1 MSWGVLNAAILVGL
15 AGAALP
21 LIIHL
26 LNRRRG
32 VVVDWGAMQ
41 FLEPGRRAR
50 RRIRLT
56 EVLLMVARMGL
67 LVLVVLAL
75 ARPFWARKGMA
86 QASAGGGSELGGPP
100 RDVVLVLDV
109 SESMERKSDGTSSL
123 GRAASWARSFARRCR
138 PGDSIAVL
146 LAGDGV
152 KRLIDPP
159 TFDMAKIDA
168 LIDRLKSPRGAS
180 DLPAALAE
188 AFRILERT
196 ENPGRDVI
204 ILTDGQRYPWRP
216 GETGRWSLLRALYRR
231 LPVPPRIWSIAFEGG
246 PSSDAPNASV
256 ARLSV
261 SRSLVTPGL
270 PLEVT
275 TDVENAG
282 PGVFSGAGEL
292 LIDDEPATGSP
303 QAVGPI
309 PAGGRTPLHFRT
321 SLSQP
326 GSHLLAVR
334 LLGSD
339 GLAADD
345 VSALPVQVTGAIP
358 VLLVNGEP
366 GAEPFSG
373 ETDFLRAALAPSD
386 DETPQFRVRVI
397 KSDALDARSL
407 EGVKVAVLANME
419 RMSAE
424 QSAAL
429 GDFVEAGGGILVAPG
444 DRTDATSFNDAGWMP
459 ARLGSWKGN
468 AGEGKAAAHPAPRTF
483 SGPLLAAFGRGDAPA
498 LAEAN
503 FFAFAALEPSPGSAV
518 LGRLDTGGPWLV
530 ERSQGRGRILALAT
544 SIDAEGGTLP
554 VNPDFVPLAHELI
567 FHLSGGGDPLLVRP
581 GEPLIFPLEAAPP
594 AELTALEAETPG
606 GEKAKAELLRGGGLV
621 RARIDDTT
629 ESGVYRLILPVP
641 PGGVMYGAVARD
653 ARESDMTPLDRAEA
667 AKLAE
672 GWPLQ
677 YVTEAK
683 EGELGLFGMEAGT
696 RHEVWRYL
704 ILAVLGGLCLEIY
717 LTRRLVRAQ
726 SGVEGR

>member
-1 MSWGVLNAAILVGL
+1 MAPRRDG
-15 AGAALP
+15 P
-21 LIIHL
+21 L
-26 LNRRRG
+26 
-32 VVVDWGAMQ
+32 VVVA
-41 FLEPGRRAR
+41 
-50 RRIRLT
+50 
-56 EVLLMVARMGL
+56 
-67 LVLVVLAL
+67 
-75 ARPFWARKGMA
+75 
-86 QASAGGGSELGGPP
+86 
-100 RDVVLVLDV
+100 
-109 SESMERKSDGTSSL
+109 
-123 GRAASWARSFARRCR
+123 
-138 PGDSIAVL
+138 
-146 LAGDGV
+146 
-152 KRLIDPP
+152 
-159 TFDMAKIDA
+159 
-168 LIDRLKSPRGAS
+168 
-180 DLPAALAE
+180 
-188 AFRILERT
+188 
-196 ENPGRDVI
+196 
-204 ILTDGQRYPWRP
+204 
-216 GETGRWSLLRALYRR
+216 ALYRR
-231 LPVPPRIWSIAFEGG
+231 LPVPPRIWSIAFLAG

-256 ARLSV
+256 GRLSV
-261 SRSLVTPGL
+261 LRSLVTPGL

-275 TDVENAG
+275 SDVENAG
-282 PGVFSGAGEL
+282 PGVFSGAAEL

-309 PAGGRTPLHFRT
+309 PAGGRTPVHFRT

-334 LLGSD
+334 LLGGD

-397 KSDALDARSL
+397 KSDALNVRSL

-419 RMSAE
+419 RISAE

-429 GDFVEAGGGILVAPG
+429 GDFAEAGGGILVAPG
-444 DRTDATSFNDAGWMP
+444 DRTDATPFNDAGWMP

-468 AGEGKAAAHPAPRTF
+468 AGEGRAVAHPAPRTF

-530 ERSQGRGRILALAT
+530 ERSQGRGRILALRDFDRRGGWDPAGESRLRAAGT
-544 SIDAEGGTLP
+544 RVDLSSIGWRRSAVGAARRTADLP
-554 VNPDFVPLAHELI
+554 TGSRA
-567 FHLSGGGDPLLVRP
+567 SGRP
-581 GEPLIFPLEAAPP
+581 GGVEV
-594 AELTALEAETPG
+594 ETPG

-621 RARIDDTT
+621 RARIDNTT

-641 PGGVMYGAVARD
+641 PGGVMYGGVARD
-653 ARESDMTPLDRAEA
+653 ARESDMTPLDAAEA

-683 EGELGLFGMEAGT
+683 EGELGLFAAEAGT

-704 ILAVLGGLCLEIY
+704 VLAVLGGCAWRSI
-717 LTRRLVRAQ
+717 
-726 SGVEGR
+726 